1 MDAWSLPALANTP
14 KEPRMTEEIDLKEQ
28 FQRPAQLQPGNGLTE
43 SYSKLEAAL
52 IAWRRLPDDA
62 KAAATIWCDGE
73 VFERADIE
81 VLDAIATASDTEPP
95 TE

>member
-1 MDAWSLPALANTP
+1 
-14 KEPRMTEEIDLKEQ
+14 MTEEVDLKEQ

-52 IAWRRLPDDA
+52 IAWRRLPVEE
-62 KAAATIWCDGE
+62 KAIAVIWCDGE

-81 VLDAIATASDTEPP
+81 VLDAIAMASDTASP